1 MEGIVGIIIQLV
13 IGAIGGNA
21 TGAAAKNLSLGTPGN
36 SIVGAI
42 GGIVLAQV
50 LAHMGIG
57 APGGAMPAPDA
68 TAGAAPAAGGLDM
81 GALIA
86 QVIGSGAG
94 GAVLTGI
101 VGAIKN
107 SMGK

>member
-1 MEGIVGIIIQLV
+1 MPPALPP
-13 IGAIGGNA
+13 
-21 TGAAAKNLSLGTPGN
+21 KLSLGTPGN

-68 TAGAAPAAGGLDM
+68 TAGAAPAAGGRL
-81 GALIA
+81 GALLA
-86 QVIGSGAG
+86 QVVGSGAG

-107 SMGK
+107 SMAK